1 MNRKMNEPTIMT
13 AAHTS
18 LYGGAGLSVLGGLT
32 ANDVLALSG
41 FASAVGGLCVQAYY
55 KRKSDRREQNE
66 ERRKQV
72 LHELE
77 VAKRK
82 KELQP

>member
-1 MNRKMNEPTIMT
+1 MMT

-18 LYGGAGLSVLGGLT
+18 LYGGAGLSILGGLT
-32 ANDVLALSG
+32 ANDVLAVSG

-55 KRKSDRREQNE
+55 KRKSDRREQRE
-66 ERRKQV
+66 EQRKQE

-77 VAKRK
+77 VKKRQ
-82 KELQP
+82 KELQS